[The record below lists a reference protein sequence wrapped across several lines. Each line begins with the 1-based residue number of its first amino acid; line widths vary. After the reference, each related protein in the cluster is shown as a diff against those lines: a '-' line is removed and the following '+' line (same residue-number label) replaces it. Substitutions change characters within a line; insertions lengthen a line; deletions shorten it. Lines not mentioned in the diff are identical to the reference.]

1 MHKTDNHTATLLEQL
16 NRIVSEGR
24 NPGTMDIDVLPTIEI
39 LEKINQ
45 EDAGVADAVRKT
57 IPHIAKAVDAIV
69 PRLQQGGRIVY
80 MGAGTSGRLGILDAV
95 ECKPT
100 FSVSD
105 KMVIGIIA
113 GGDHAIKHAVEGAED
128 DTVMGIDDL
137 KAINF
142 SANDVLIGLSAS
154 GRTPYVTAAMEYA
167 NSLSAVSVAVTC
179 NPGSP
184 MMTCADI
191 GICAVV
197 GPECL
202 TGSTRMKSGTAQKL
216 ILNMISTAS
225 MIRLGK
231 TYENLMVDVNA
242 SNQKLK
248 ARATR
253 IVMQATDCT
262 EAVADQALK
271 DADNSA
277 KLAILMILTGQ
288 NAQDAEALLTQH
300 GGFLRHAVNSGFQ

>member
-1 MHKTDNHTATLLEQL
+1 MQTTDKHSATLLEQL
-16 NRIVSEGR
+16 NRIISEGR

-69 PRLQQGGRIVY
+69 PRLQKGGRLVY

-105 KMVIGIIA
+105 KMVVGIIA

-128 DTVMGIDDL
+128 DTAKGIEDL
-137 KAINF
+137 KAIDF

-167 NSLSAVSVAVTC
+167 NSLAAVSVAVTC
-179 NPGSP
+179 NPDSP
-184 MMTCADI
+184 MMACAGI

-197 GPECL
+197 GAECL

-262 EAVADQALK
+262 EDVADQALK
-271 DADNSA
+271 DANNSA

-288 NAQDAEALLTQH
+288 NAEDAESLLAQH
-300 GGFLRHAVNSGFQ
+300 GGFLRRAVDSGLK

>member
-1 MHKTDNHTATLLEQL
+1 MHKTDKYSATLLEQL
-16 NRIVSEGR
+16 NRIISEGR

-69 PRLQQGGRIVY
+69 PRLQRGGRIVY

-128 DTVMGIDDL
+128 DTVQGIEDL

-142 SANDVLIGLSAS
+142 SANDVLVGLSAS

-167 NSLSAVSVAVTC
+167 NGLSAVSVAVTC
-179 NPGSP
+179 NPDSP
-184 MMTCADI
+184 MMACAAI
-191 GICAVV
+191 GICAIV
-197 GPECL
+197 GAECL

-271 DADNSA
+271 DANNSA

-288 NAQDAEALLTQH
+288 KASDAESLLAQH
-300 GGFLRHAVNSGFQ
+300 GGFLRRAVDSGSK